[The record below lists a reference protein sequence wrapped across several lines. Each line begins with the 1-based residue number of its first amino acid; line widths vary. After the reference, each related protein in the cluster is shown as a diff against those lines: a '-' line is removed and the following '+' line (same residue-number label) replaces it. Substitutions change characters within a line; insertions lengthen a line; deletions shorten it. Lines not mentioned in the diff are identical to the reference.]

1 MHVYNYISFLK
12 TSFKKFFNFKQL
24 KQVIKA
30 KKLLNKLYIKAKKLL
45 NKLYIKA
52 KKLLNKLYIKAKKLL
67 NKLYIKAK
75 KLSTIKSSLADKTWQ
90 LKKIRDQAFLV
101 FFKGFNI

>member
-24 KQVIKA
+24 KQV
-30 KKLLNKLYIKAKKLL
+30 
-45 NKLYIKA
+45 
-52 KKLLNKLYIKAKKLL
+52 
-67 NKLYIKAK
+67 IKAK

-101 FFKGFNI
+101 FFKGFNIKSDYSKFLKKNEVIWFNIVNSLCKSKVKLQ

>member
-30 KKLLNKLYIKAKKLL
+30 KKLSA
-45 NKLYIKA
+45 
-52 KKLLNKLYIKAKKLL
+52 
-67 NKLYIKAK
+67 
-75 KLSTIKSSLADKTWQ
+75 IKSSLADKTWQ

-101 FFKGFNI
+101 FFKGFNIKSNYSKFLKKNEVI

>member
-24 KQVIKA
+24 KQVYKSQKA
-30 KKLLNKLYIKAKKLL
+30 FKQVKF
-45 NKLYIKA
+45 
-52 KKLLNKLYIKAKKLL
+52 
-67 NKLYIKAK
+67 
-75 KLSTIKSSLADKTWQ
+75 KLSYRSQEAFNFKIKSSLADKTWR

-101 FFKGFNI
+101 FFKGFNIKSDYSKFLKKNEVI

>member
-12 TSFKKFFNFKQL
+12 TSFKKFFNFKQ
-24 KQVIKA
+24 I
-30 KKLLNKLYIKAKKLL
+30 
-45 NKLYIKA
+45 
-52 KKLLNKLYIKAKKLL
+52 
-67 NKLYIKAK
+67 IKAK

>member
-12 TSFKKFFNFKQL
+12 TSFKKFFNFKQF

-30 KKLLNKLYIKAKKLL
+30 E
-45 NKLYIKA
+45 
-52 KKLLNKLYIKAKKLL
+52 
-67 NKLYIKAK
+67 

-101 FFKGFNI
+101 FFKGFNIKSDYSKFLKKNEVI

>member
-12 TSFKKFFNFKQL
+12 TSFKKFFNLKQL

-30 KKLLNKLYIKAKKLL
+30 KKLLN
-45 NKLYIKA
+45 
-52 KKLLNKLYIKAKKLL
+52 
-67 NKLYIKAK
+67 
-75 KLSTIKSSLADKTWQ
+75 IKSSLADKTWQ

-101 FFKGFNI
+101 FFKGFNIKSDYSKFLKKNEVIWFNIVNSLCKSKVKLQ

>member
-30 KKLLNKLYIKAKKLL
+30 KKFFKQVQV
-45 NKLYIKA
+45 
-52 KKLLNKLYIKAKKLL
+52 
-67 NKLYIKAK
+67 IKAK

-101 FFKGFNI
+101 FFKGFNIKSDYSKFLKKNEVI

>member
-30 KKLLNKLYIKAKKLL
+30 ER
-45 NKLYIKA
+45 
-52 KKLLNKLYIKAKKLL
+52 LL

-101 FFKGFNI
+101 FFKGFNIKSDYSKFLKKNEVI

>member
-12 TSFKKFFNFKQL
+12 TSFKKFFNLKQL

-30 KKLLNKLYIKAKKLL
+30 KKLLNKLSYKAKKLL
-45 NKLYIKA
+45 N
-52 KKLLNKLYIKAKKLL
+52 
-67 NKLYIKAK
+67 
-75 KLSTIKSSLADKTWQ
+75 IKSSLADKTWQ

-101 FFKGFNI
+101 FFKGLTFKSDYSKFLKKNEVI

>member
-30 KKLLNKLYIKAKKLL
+30 KRLLNKLYIKAKKF
-45 NKLYIKA
+45 
-52 KKLLNKLYIKAKKLL
+52 
-67 NKLYIKAK
+67 
-75 KLSTIKSSLADKTWQ
+75 STIKSSLADKTWQ

>member
-24 KQVIKA
+24 KQVTKA
-30 KKLLNKLYIKAKKLL
+30 ER
-45 NKLYIKA
+45 
-52 KKLLNKLYIKAKKLL
+52 LL

-75 KLSTIKSSLADKTWQ
+75 KLSTIKSPLADKTWQ

>member
-30 KKLLNKLYIKAKKLL
+30 KRLFKQVQV
-45 NKLYIKA
+45 
-52 KKLLNKLYIKAKKLL
+52 
-67 NKLYIKAK
+67 IKAK

>member
-30 KKLLNKLYIKAKKLL
+30 KKLLNKFKLSYIKAE
-45 NKLYIKA
+45 
-52 KKLLNKLYIKAKKLL
+52 
-67 NKLYIKAK
+67 
-75 KLSTIKSSLADKTWQ
+75 KLSNIKSSLADKTWR

-101 FFKGFNI
+101 FFKGFNIESNYSKFLKKNEVIWFNIVNSLCKSKVKLQ

>member
-30 KKLLNKLYIKAKKLL
+30 KKAFKQLRQVIKAKKL
-45 NKLYIKA
+45 K
-52 KKLLNKLYIKAKKLL
+52 
-67 NKLYIKAK
+67 
-75 KLSTIKSSLADKTWQ
+75 IKSSLADKTWQ

-101 FFKGFNI
+101 FFKGFNRAIIASF

>member
-12 TSFKKFFNFKQL
+12 TSFKKFFSFKQL

-30 KKLLNKLYIKAKKLL
+30 KKLL
-45 NKLYIKA
+45 
-52 KKLLNKLYIKAKKLL
+52 
-67 NKLYIKAK
+67 
-75 KLSTIKSSLADKTWQ
+75 TIKSSLADKTWR

-101 FFKGFNI
+101 FFKGFNIKSDYSKFLKKNEVI

>member
-24 KQVIKA
+24 RQVIKA
-30 KKLLNKLYIKAKKLL
+30 KR
-45 NKLYIKA
+45 
-52 KKLLNKLYIKAKKLL
+52 LL

-101 FFKGFNI
+101 FFKGFNIKSDYSKFLKKNEVI

>member
-30 KKLLNKLYIKAKKLL
+30 KKLLNKLSYRSQEAFNL
-45 NKLYIKA
+45 N
-52 KKLLNKLYIKAKKLL
+52 
-67 NKLYIKAK
+67 
-75 KLSTIKSSLADKTWQ
+75 IKSSLADKTWQ

>member
-30 KKLLNKLYIKAKKLL
+30 KKLLNKLH
-45 NKLYIKA
+45 
-52 KKLLNKLYIKAKKLL
+52 
-67 NKLYIKAK
+67 IKAK
-75 KLSTIKSSLADKTWQ
+75 KLSTIKSSLADKTWR

>member
-12 TSFKKFFNFKQL
+12 TSFEKFFNFKQV
-24 KQVIKA
+24 QAIKA
-30 KKLLNKLYIKAKKLL
+30 ERLLNKFKLS
-45 NKLYIKA
+45 
-52 KKLLNKLYIKAKKLL
+52 
-67 NKLYIKAK
+67 YIKAK

-101 FFKGFNI
+101 FFKGFNIKSDYSKFLKKNEVI

>member
-1 MHVYNYISFLK
+1 MHVYNYISFLN

-30 KKLLNKLYIKAKKLL
+30 KKLK
-45 NKLYIKA
+45 
-52 KKLLNKLYIKAKKLL
+52 
-67 NKLYIKAK
+67 
-75 KLSTIKSSLADKTWQ
+75 IKSPLADKTWQ

-101 FFKGFNI
+101 FFKGFNIKSDYSKFLKKNEVI

>member
-30 KKLLNKLYIKAKKLL
+30 KKLLSKLSYKSQKAFKYKKL
-45 NKLYIKA
+45 I
-52 KKLLNKLYIKAKKLL
+52 
-67 NKLYIKAK
+67 
-75 KLSTIKSSLADKTWQ
+75 ADKTWQ

>member
-30 KKLLNKLYIKAKKLL
+30 KKLLNKLYIKAKKL
-45 NKLYIKA
+45 
-52 KKLLNKLYIKAKKLL
+52 
-67 NKLYIKAK
+67 
-75 KLSTIKSSLADKTWQ
+75 STIKSSLADKTWR

-101 FFKGFNI
+101 FFKGLMFKSDYSGFLEKNEVI

>member
-12 TSFKKFFNFKQL
+12 TSFKKFFNLKQL

-30 KKLLNKLYIKAKKLL
+30 KKLLNKLSQ
-45 NKLYIKA
+45 
-52 KKLLNKLYIKAKKLL
+52 
-67 NKLYIKAK
+67 KAK

-101 FFKGFNI
+101 FFKGFNIKSDYSKFLKKNEVIWFNIVNSLCKSKVKLQ

>member
-12 TSFKKFFNFKQL
+12 TSFKKFFNLKPL

-30 KKLLNKLYIKAKKLL
+30 KRLLNKFIKAKKLL
-45 NKLYIKA
+45 K
-52 KKLLNKLYIKAKKLL
+52 
-67 NKLYIKAK
+67 
-75 KLSTIKSSLADKTWQ
+75 IKSSLAGKTWH

-101 FFKGFNI
+101 FFKGFNRAIIASF

>member
-30 KKLLNKLYIKAKKLL
+30 KKLLNKLYIKAKRLFKRSL
-45 NKLYIKA
+45 
-52 KKLLNKLYIKAKKLL
+52 
-67 NKLYIKAK
+67 
-75 KLSTIKSSLADKTWQ
+75 LADKTWQ

-101 FFKGFNI
+101 FFKGFNIKSDYSKFLKKNEVI